1 MKPQLSLLI
10 LVYLRFFARLQLGK
24 IRFLQKIKGKNL
36 DIVGITGS
44 AGKSSTLTAC
54 QSVFSK
60 NFRVKTNHGYN
71 SESGLPLSIIGLK
84 INDYSYLSWLKIIF
98 LTPFKF
104 ILNWS
109 AYDIL
114 ILEMGI
120 DSPQWPKNMDYL
132 LSVVQPNIGIFL
144 NVSPVHMFNF
154 NSLEDIAQEKAKLVN
169 QAKVAIINPADKLV
183 LKFTQNKNLIKL
195 TLTDIKFA
203 NYHLPDV
210 YQVGFGAA
218 LSLAQLFHIPR
229 AQAIANLQQNFSLPP
244 SRSSILD
251 GINHTT
257 IIDSSYNSSPI
268 AAAKLLN
275 FLSTFPGRKI
285 AVLGDMR
292 ELGSSTATQHRQIY
306 QLALK
311 SADLIISVGPETTAY
326 FGAKAHK
333 FTYWWQAADFLKS
346 NIKSGDTILVKGSQ
360 NTIYLEELVKTIL
373 AHPADAAKIC
383 RQSPWWLKTKS
394 KFKRLSTP

>member
-10 LVYLRFFARLQLGK
+10 LVYLRFFARLQVKK
-24 IRFLQKIKGKNL
+24 IRWLQKLKGKNL
-36 DIVGITGS
+36 DIIGITGS

-54 QSVFSK
+54 QSVFPK

-98 LTPFKF
+98 LAPFKF

-183 LKFTQNKNLIKL
+183 LKFTHNKNLIKL
-195 TLTDIKFA
+195 TPVEIKFT

-229 AQAIANLQQNFSLPP
+229 SQAITNLQQNFSLPP
-244 SRSSILD
+244 SRSSLLD
-251 GINHTT
+251 GIQHTT

-292 ELGSSTATQHRQIY
+292 ELGSSTAPQHRQIY

-326 FGAKAHK
+326 FGTKAHK

-346 NIKSGDTILVKGSQ
+346 KIKSGDTILVKGSQ

-373 AHPADAAKIC
+373 ARPADATKIC